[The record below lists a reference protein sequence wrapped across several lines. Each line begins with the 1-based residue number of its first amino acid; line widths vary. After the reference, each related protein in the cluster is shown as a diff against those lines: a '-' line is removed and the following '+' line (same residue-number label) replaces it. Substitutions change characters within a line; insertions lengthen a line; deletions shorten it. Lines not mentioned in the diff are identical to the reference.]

1 MAYEYYD
8 TLGIPRDADEDAIKK
23 AYRKKAMEHH
33 PDRHGGDKDK
43 EKAFKEINEAYATLS
58 DSGKRAR
65 YDRTGTSQDAGGSGG
80 FDASG
85 FDFSDIFESFFSGG
99 FGGAGS
105 TRRARGGDRETIAE
119 VSFAESVSG
128 VRKTVTYSRTVKCHH
143 CHGSGAETPEDT
155 KTCTDC
161 QGRGRVR
168 RRMQTVF
175 GVMEQETVCP
185 TCEGRGKTV
194 SKKCHVCRGRGL
206 EDIRV
211 EKPIDIPAGIDDGMS
226 MKVAGEGDEVADG
239 QTGDL
244 YIHIEVGEP
253 PAGMTREDVNLRYT
267 LELHP
272 VELVLGVEK
281 PVKIPVVGER
291 VIDLAAGTQVGS
303 VVRFT
308 GDGVPSL
315 QRERR
320 GDLFVEIAVRIPEKL
335 SKKERELYVSL
346 AKEAKIEPRSGGILS
361 KLFE

>member
-58 DSGKRAR
+58 DSDKRAR
-65 YDRTGTSQDAGGSGG
+65 YDRTGTSQDSGPGG
-80 FDASG
+80 FDTSG

-99 FGGAGS
+99 FGRGGS

-119 VSFAESVSG
+119 ISFAESVAG
-128 VRKTVTYSRTVKCHH
+128 VRKTVTYGRTVKCHH
-143 CHGSGAETPEDT
+143 CHGSGAETPEDA
-155 KTCTDC
+155 KTCSDC

-194 SKKCHVCRGRGL
+194 SKKCHVCRGQGL

-211 EKPIDIPAGIDDGMS
+211 EKPLDIPAGIDDGMS
-226 MKVAGEGDEVADG
+226 MKVA
-239 QTGDL
+239 
-244 YIHIEVGEP
+244 
-253 PAGMTREDVNLRYT
+253 
-267 LELHP
+267 
-272 VELVLGVEK
+272 
-281 PVKIPVVGER
+281 
-291 VIDLAAGTQVGS
+291 
-303 VVRFT
+303 
-308 GDGVPSL
+308 
-315 QRERR
+315 
-320 GDLFVEIAVRIPEKL
+320 
-335 SKKERELYVSL
+335 
-346 AKEAKIEPRSGGILS
+346 
-361 KLFE
+361 